1 MFART
6 CFYCFRASAAPGMEK
21 NQGGKKNE
29 TFQIMDGS
37 VIAVQQFIGAVIGR
51 IGLHDGICG
60 NCKPGAWHPDQ

>member
-1 MFART
+1 MFLLFPGV
-6 CFYCFRASAAPGMEK
+6 CSAWDGK

-37 VIAVQQFIGAVIGR
+37 VIAMQQFIGAVIGR